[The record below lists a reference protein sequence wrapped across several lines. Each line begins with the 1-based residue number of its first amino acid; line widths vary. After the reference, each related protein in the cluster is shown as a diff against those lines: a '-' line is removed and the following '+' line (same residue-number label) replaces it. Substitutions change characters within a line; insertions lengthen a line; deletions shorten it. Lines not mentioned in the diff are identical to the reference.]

1 MSTATGCPSHLANA
15 GADATVAVNS
25 GHPGLPGQSIEIF
38 ESDAKALYGTFMA
51 DNDKYLQEAVPVDYI
66 ALVISEETRYRW
78 MKYDRHQYKAAMS
91 AIFGHYFDR
100 STLSFVLNLDLTKPG
115 LLSKYKLLIVLET
128 SGFAHAEASALAS
141 SGL

>member
-1 MSTATGCPSHLANA
+1 
-15 GADATVAVNS
+15 
-25 GHPGLPGQSIEIF
+25 
-38 ESDAKALYGTFMA
+38 MA

-91 AIFGHYFDR
+91 AIFDHYFKG
-100 STLSFVLNLDLTKPG
+100 STTISFVLNLDLPKPG

-128 SGFAHAEASALAS
+128 SSFAEAEAAALAS
-141 SGL
+141 YARGGGKLLLVGGAAERALFDATGEPLEDQRQFHPAGRISDR